1 MGREHSVT
9 FWLDVTGSFWFSF
22 PSDKFYILGG
32 DSPEKELIKNG
43 WEKRSEIF
51 KYFHFC
57 AKIFL
62 HESSSSNQL

>member
-1 MGREHSVT
+1 M
-9 FWLDVTGSFWFSF
+9 
-22 PSDKFYILGG
+22 DKFYISGRDTPEREKEG
-32 DSPEKELIKNG
+32 DRDRQRELIKNG
-43 WEKRSEIF
+43 CEKRSEIF